1 MRGPQ
6 QLGDVLG
13 LPERELAAAG
23 GDAERL
29 GQGDLQFR

>member
-6 QLGDVLG
+6 QRGDVLG

-29 GQGDLQFR
+29 GQGDLHFL